1 MPQSP
6 IGYSSVTPGGA
17 LAPTQLDAQG
27 AERVTTAP
35 AKVAFNMTAPTVVKA
50 GAGRVSRVN
59 VIVAGTAAGGV
70 YDCLTT
76 AAASALNQIASIPTL
91 STAQL
96 GSLALDCNVITGLV
110 ILPGTGQTLTAIYE

>member
-1 MPQSP
+1 MPQTP
-6 IGYSSVTPGGA
+6 IGYNSVNPAGA

-27 AERVTTAP
+27 AERVSTAP
-35 AKVAFNMTAPTVVKA
+35 GKVAFNMTAPTIVKA
-50 GAGRVSRVN
+50 GPGRIGRVN

-70 YDCLTT
+70 YDCATT
-76 AAASALNQIASIPTL
+76 AQATALTQIASIPTL

-96 GSLALDCNVITGLV
+96 GSLTLDCNVITGLV